1 MHHEARM
8 TVIMCIYFIAFTLLF
23 MIKVNNL
30 GGEKMQDDEQFTIR
44 DKRRF
49 KEGGDESGVQKEQE
63 TQQAGPAELAEAGT
77 EEQPNTIPAEINFA
91 AFIFSLG
98 RSAFIHLGEEPDPV
112 SGVKKVSLQLA
123 KETIDIISMLEEKTK
138 GNLAQEEGQLIKN
151 LLYALRMR
159 YIELASKKG

>member
-1 MHHEARM
+1 
-8 TVIMCIYFIAFTLLF
+8 
-23 MIKVNNL
+23 
-30 GGEKMQDDEQFTIR
+30 MQDDDQFTIR

-49 KEGGDESGVQKEQE
+49 TEGGDESGVQKEQE

-77 EEQPNTIPAEINFA
+77 EEQPHTIPAEINFA

-112 SGVKKVSLQLA
+112 SGEKKVSLQLA
-123 KETIDIISMLEEKTK
+123 KETIDIISMIEEKTK
-138 GNLAQEEGQLIKN
+138 GNLTQEEGQLIKN

-159 YIELASKKG
+159 YVEIASKKG

>member
-1 MHHEARM
+1 
-8 TVIMCIYFIAFTLLF
+8 
-23 MIKVNNL
+23 
-30 GGEKMQDDEQFTIR
+30 MQDDEQFTIR

-49 KEGGDESGVQKEQE
+49 REGGEESDAQKEQL
-63 TQQAGPAELAEAGT
+63 TPQAEQEAQGEQAEAGT
-77 EEQPNTIPAEINFA
+77 EEQTYSIPAEINFA

-112 SGVKKVSLQLA
+112 SGEKKVSLQLA

-138 GNLAQEEGQLIKN
+138 GNLTQEEGQLIKN

-159 YIELASKKG
+159 YVELASKRG

>member
-1 MHHEARM
+1 MSA
-8 TVIMCIYFIAFTLLF
+8 IMCIYNLIAFTLLF

-49 KEGGDESGVQKEQE
+49 TEGGDESSVQKEQE

-77 EEQPNTIPAEINFA
+77 EEQPHTIPAEINFA

-123 KETIDIISMLEEKTK
+123 KETIDIISILEEKTK
-138 GNLAQEEGQLIKN
+138 GNLTQDEGQLIKN

-159 YIELASKKG
+159 YVELASNR

>member
-1 MHHEARM
+1 M
-8 TVIMCIYFIAFTLLF
+8 TIIMCIYLVAFTLLF
-23 MIKVNNL
+23 MIIVNKS

-49 KEGGDESGVQKEQE
+49 KEGEEDAGVTKDQE
-63 TQQAGPAELAEAGT
+63 AGQEERKEAGT
-77 EEQPNTIPAEINFA
+77 EEQFHSIPTEINFA

-98 RSAFIHLGEEPDPV
+98 RSAFIHLGDEPDPV

-123 KETIDIISMLEEKTK
+123 KETIDIISILEEKTK
-138 GNLAQEEGQLIKN
+138 GNLTQDEDQLIKN

-159 YIELASKKG
+159 YVELASNR

>member
-1 MHHEARM
+1 
-8 TVIMCIYFIAFTLLF
+8 
-23 MIKVNNL
+23 
-30 GGEKMQDDEQFTIR
+30 MQDDEQFTIR

-49 KEGGDESGVQKEQE
+49 REGGDESGTQKEQE
-63 TQQAGPAELAEAGT
+63 TQQAEQAEAVT
-77 EEQPNTIPAEINFA
+77 EEQAHAIPAEINFA

-112 SGVKKVSLQLA
+112 SGEKKVSLQLA

-138 GNLAQEEGQLIKN
+138 GNLTQEEGQLIKN

-159 YIELASKKG
+159 YVEIATKKG

>member
-1 MHHEARM
+1 
-8 TVIMCIYFIAFTLLF
+8 
-23 MIKVNNL
+23 
-30 GGEKMQDDEQFTIR
+30 MQEDDQFTIR

-49 KEGGDESGVQKEQE
+49 KDGGDDAGVQNDKEAGKKEPEESG
-63 TQQAGPAELAEAGT
+63 AEEKPDLIPT
-77 EEQPNTIPAEINFA
+77 EISFA

-112 SGVKKVSLQLA
+112 SGEKKVSLQLA

-138 GNLAQEEGQLIKN
+138 GNLVQEEGQLIKN

-159 YIELASKKG
+159 YVEISSKG

>member
-1 MHHEARM
+1 MS
-8 TVIMCIYFIAFTLLF
+8 
-23 MIKVNNL
+23 

-49 KEGGDESGVQKEQE
+49 REGGEESDAQKEQL
-63 TQQAGPAELAEAGT
+63 TPQAEQEAQGEQPEAGT
-77 EEQPNTIPAEINFA
+77 EEQTYSIPAEINFA

-112 SGVKKVSLQLA
+112 SGEKKVSLQLA
-123 KETIDIISMLEEKTK
+123 KGTIDIISMLEEKTK
-138 GNLAQEEGQLIKN
+138 GNLTQEEGQLIKN

-159 YIELASKKG
+159 YVELATKKG

>member
-1 MHHEARM
+1 MSA
-8 TVIMCIYFIAFTLLF
+8 IMCIYNLIAFTLLF

-30 GGEKMQDDEQFTIR
+30 GGEKMQDDDQFTIR

-49 KEGGDESGVQKEQE
+49 TEGGEESSGRKEQE
-63 TQQAGPAELAEAGT
+63 TQEAGPAELAEAGT
-77 EEQPNTIPAEINFA
+77 AEQPHTIPAEINFA

-159 YIELASKKG
+159 YVEIASKKG

>member
-1 MHHEARM
+1 MHHETGM

-49 KEGGDESGVQKEQE
+49 KEGEEDAGVPQDQE
-63 TQQAGPAELAEAGT
+63 ARQEELEEAGT
-77 EEQPNTIPAEINFA
+77 EEQFHSIPTEVNFA

-123 KETIDIISMLEEKTK
+123 KETIDIISILEEKTK
-138 GNLAQEEGQLIKN
+138 GNLTQEEGQLIKN

-159 YIELASKKG
+159 YVEIASKKG

>member
-1 MHHEARM
+1 MS
-8 TVIMCIYFIAFTLLF
+8 
-23 MIKVNNL
+23 
-30 GGEKMQDDEQFTIR
+30 GGEKMQDDEKFTIR

-49 KEGGDESGVQKEQE
+49 REGGDDAADQKGEE
-63 TQQAGPAELAEAGT
+63 TTPEEPKDAGT
-77 EEQPNTIPAEINFA
+77 EEQHNTIPAEINFA

-112 SGVKKVSLQLA
+112 SGENKVSLQLA

-138 GNLAQEEGQLIKN
+138 GNLTQEEGQLVKN

-159 YIELASKKG
+159 YVEIATKKG

>member
-1 MHHEARM
+1 
-8 TVIMCIYFIAFTLLF
+8 
-23 MIKVNNL
+23 
-30 GGEKMQDDEQFTIR
+30 MQDDEQFTIR

-49 KEGGDESGVQKEQE
+49 REGGEESAAEKAQE
-63 TQQAGPAELAEAGT
+63 PRQEEKTETRT
-77 EEQPNTIPAEINFA
+77 EEQPSSIPVEVNFA

-112 SGVKKVSLQLA
+112 SGEKKVSLPLA

-138 GNLAQEEGQLIKN
+138 GNLTQEEDQLTKN

-159 YIELASKKG
+159 FVEIATKKG

>member
-1 MHHEARM
+1 
-8 TVIMCIYFIAFTLLF
+8 
-23 MIKVNNL
+23 
-30 GGEKMQDDEQFTIR
+30 MQDDEQFTIR

-49 KEGGDESGVQKEQE
+49 REGGEESDAQKEQE
-63 TQQAGPAELAEAGT
+63 TPQAEQAGHAEAGT
-77 EEQPNTIPAEINFA
+77 EEQTHSIPAEINFA

-112 SGVKKVSLQLA
+112 SGEKKVSLQLA

-138 GNLAQEEGQLIKN
+138 GNLTQEEGQLVKN

-159 YIELASKKG
+159 YVEIASKKG